1 MPRALIVLAV
11 SIWGA
16 AALGGQEQNPAFE
29 VASVRQNV
37 SGSGSSNVNIKP
49 GGNFTA
55 TNFSLVR
62 LMLMAYNVTEAQVIG
77 GPDWVRNDRF
87 DIVAKAAPEANG
99 SQLARMLRALL
110 EERFTL
116 RLRNEQREMPLFEMT
131 LARDDGRVGPNLH
144 DCSNKDDTG
153 GVSTPQK
160 PFTAPRGGAVAA
172 GACAPMSNVA
182 GLAAARLQAIVKDK
196 TGLAGQW
203 RYNIYFGPDLPDP
216 NSANPDLPSFVTA
229 LREQL
234 GLKVERTRGQVD
246 VLVVESVEKPTEN

>member
-1 MPRALIVLAV
+1 MPRAFIVLAV
-11 SIWGA
+11 SVWGA
-16 AALGGQEQNPAFE
+16 AALGGQEQNPRFE

-37 SGSGSSNVNIKP
+37 SGSGSNNVNIKP

-62 LMLMAYNVTEAQVIG
+62 LMLMAFNVTEAQVIG

-99 SQLARMLRALL
+99 SQLTLMLRALL
-110 EERFTL
+110 EERFKL

-153 GVSTPQK
+153 GGP

-172 GACAPMSNVA
+172 GACAPMSSVA
-182 GLAAARLQAIVKDK
+182 GLAAARLQAIVKDR
-196 TGLAGQW
+196 TGLSGQW

-216 NSANPDLPSFVTA
+216 SSANPDLPSFVTA

-246 VLVVESVEKPTEN
+246 VLVIESVERVTEN

>member
-1 MPRALIVLAV
+1 MPRAFIVLAV
-11 SIWGA
+11 SVWGA
-16 AALGGQEQNPAFE
+16 AALGGQEQNPRFE

-37 SGSGSSNVNIKP
+37 SGSGSNNVNIKP

-62 LMLMAYNVTEAQVIG
+62 LMLMAFNVTEAQVIG

-99 SQLARMLRALL
+99 SQVTLMLRALL
-110 EERFTL
+110 EERFKL

-153 GVSTPQK
+153 VGP

-172 GACAPMSNVA
+172 GACSPMSNVA
-182 GLAAARLQAIVKDK
+182 GLAAARLQAIVKDR

-216 NSANPDLPSFVTA
+216 SSANPDLPSFVTA

-246 VLVVESVEKPTEN
+246 VLVIESVERVTEN